1 MSEQDAFD
9 RILASLHQATLDDA
23 HWSETSELMDEAC
36 GTKGT
41 CLLYGDGNSD
51 GDVRIFLTR
60 FLFRGQ
66 RRKRLEREYLD
77 VYHPLDER
85 VPRVRRLPDSQLV
98 HVANLFT
105 DDEIRTSVV
114 YNEVLARCGGQNSL
128 TVRLDGPHESRIVW
142 TIADP
147 IDGDGWT
154 FARTKKVR
162 RLLPHLRHYVTIRQ
176 AIAEAGALGTSL
188 TGLLL
193 QSGIGVIQLDG
204 RARIMAA
211 TDRARSLLL
220 EGNCLSDRDG
230 LLRARSRRDNAVLQ
244 QLLARALPPIGKQG
258 VGGSMMLSDFRASPG
273 LDVHVRPVGDGERE
287 LGAHRIAALVLI
299 TEPAGLTRIDPAL
312 LRTTLDLTPTESR
325 VAALM
330 AEGRTVRDI
339 AELMARSENTIRWHI
354 RRIYDKHGIS
364 REVEL
369 VRLVLAVNGPSGR
382 SSGLQPTPRHFSQGP
397 ITSEKAK

>member
-1 MSEQDAFD
+1 MSEQDTFD

-23 HWSETSELMDEAC
+23 HWSETSKLVDEAC

-41 CLLYGDGNSD
+41 CLIYGDGNSD
-51 GDVRIFLTR
+51 DNVRIFLMR

-66 RRKRLEREYLD
+66 RRKTMEREYLD

-85 VPRVRRLPDSQLV
+85 APRVRRLPDSQLV
-98 HVANLFT
+98 HVDDLFT
-105 DDEIRTSVV
+105 DDEIKTSVV
-114 YNEVLARCGGQNSL
+114 YNEVLARSNGQNSL

-176 AIAEAGALGTSL
+176 AFAEAGALGTSL

-220 EGNCLSDRDG
+220 EGNCLSDRDE

-244 QLLARALPPIGKQG
+244 QLLARALPPFGKQG
-258 VGGSMMLSDFRASPG
+258 VGGSMMLSDFQASSE
-273 LDVHVRPVGDGERE
+273 LEVHVCPVGDGERE
-287 LGAHRIAALVLI
+287 FGAHRIAALVLI
-299 TEPAGLTRIDPAL
+299 GEPAGLTRIDPAL

-325 VAALM
+325 VAALL

-339 AELMARSENTIRWHI
+339 AKLMARSENTIRWHI

-369 VRLVLAVNGPSGR
+369 VRLVLAVNGPSGHL
-382 SSGLQPTPRHFSQGP
+382 SGQQPAPRHFSQGP
-397 ITSEKAK
+397 KTSENAQ